1 MASPNPNPTQLL
13 IRRVGAHEAASAV
26 RAAELGDATAELR
39 TKDRASTHPNPNPNP
54 NPDPNPNPNPNPDP
68 DPKQE
73 DFEKT
78 IHLVETTDLLSQMNR
93 AVVANEDHYM
103 GCKRICH
110 LLQQNNGVKN
120 GK

>member
-1 MASPNPNPTQLL
+1 
-13 IRRVGAHEAASAV
+13 
-26 RAAELGDATAELR
+26 
-39 TKDRASTHPNPNPNP
+39 
-54 NPDPNPNPNPNPDP
+54 
-68 DPKQE
+68 
-73 DFEKT
+73 
-78 IHLVETTDLLSQMNR
+78 MNR

>member
-1 MASPNPNPTQLL
+1 MQKRDGLWTDPKSTVYVRWNL
-13 IRRVGAHEAASAV
+13 RRS
-26 RAAELGDATAELR
+26 ATALA
-39 TKDRASTHPNPNPNP
+39 TK
-54 NPDPNPNPNPNPDP
+54 
-68 DPKQE
+68 E